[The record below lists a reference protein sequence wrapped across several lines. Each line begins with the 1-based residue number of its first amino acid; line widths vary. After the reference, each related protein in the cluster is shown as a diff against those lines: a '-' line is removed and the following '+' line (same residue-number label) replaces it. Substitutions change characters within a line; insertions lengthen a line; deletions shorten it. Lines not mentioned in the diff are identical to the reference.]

1 MQYLNGT
8 PVNSNTVNGSITDSG
23 SLWFGEQN
31 GGNPWAL
38 NGSIS
43 DVFIYNR
50 ALSAAEIGQL
60 YLTETPACVPH
71 NATATATI
79 VDGFIVAATVTDT
92 GCGYASAP
100 LVLIEGGG
108 GTGATATAQIYNGLV
123 IGLTITDA
131 GFGYSNAPTIVIYAP
146 PAITNQPQS
155 VVATAYERVSFTVGA
170 AGYYPLSYQWSLNG
184 APIANDGTNISGAT
198 SNTLTISNVEQA
210 NLGTYAVTVTNAFG
224 SITSSNATLTMDP
237 FISVPFTG
245 AVAYRAQNVTL
256 GVTVMGTGPLSYQ
269 WFDNALPILNATNQ
283 TYTLTNLQFTN
294 NGLYWVVVTSPL
306 GSVTNAPEQLVVNP
320 VGVSLGFCPALT
332 IQGAIGDVYT
342 IQSSTNLANRNAWVT
357 VTNLTLTQ
365 PVQVWVD
372 TRVNASSP
380 TNSLYFYQVLP
391 GQ

>member
-1 MQYLNGT
+1 
-8 PVNSNTVNGSITDSG
+8 
-23 SLWFGEQN
+23 
-31 GGNPWAL
+31 
-38 NGSIS
+38 
-43 DVFIYNR
+43 
-50 ALSAAEIGQL
+50 
-60 YLTETPACVPH
+60 
-71 NATATATI
+71 
-79 VDGFIVAATVTDT
+79 
-92 GCGYASAP
+92 
-100 LVLIEGGG
+100 
-108 GTGATATAQIYNGLV
+108 
-123 IGLTITDA
+123 
-131 GFGYSNAPTIVIYAP
+131 
-146 PAITNQPQS
+146 
-155 VVATAYERVSFTVGA
+155 
-170 AGYYPLSYQWSLNG
+170 
-184 APIANDGTNISGAT
+184 
-198 SNTLTISNVEQA
+198 
-210 NLGTYAVTVTNAFG
+210 
-224 SITSSNATLTMDP
+224 
-237 FISVPFTG
+237 
-245 AVAYRAQNVTL
+245 VAYRAQNVTL